1 MFDSNLVQTSSFTKP
16 EEVKD
21 LGSFWNRSPPSP
33 HHPTHTT
40 KKKGNRDLSH
50 SFGVPLRNVFVFGP
64 H

>member
-21 LGSFWNRSPPSP
+21 LGSFWNRSPPLTPPP
-33 HHPTHTT
+33 HTHN